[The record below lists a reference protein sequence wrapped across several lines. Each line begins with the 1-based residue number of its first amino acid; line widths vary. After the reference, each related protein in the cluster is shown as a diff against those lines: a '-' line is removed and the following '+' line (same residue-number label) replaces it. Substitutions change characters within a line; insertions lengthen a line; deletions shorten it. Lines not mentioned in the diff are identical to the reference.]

1 MLFKRFETIM
11 GNILVKAFHNMHH
24 QYFAIYTK
32 FTWNNLSYKLYIQW
46 QIKIHELSSDAI
58 LEYDLFIKF
67 NLFIKWSLLKCYII
81 EFSIFFFMWASVDVT
96 KITFQVNKWH
106 NDFWNV

>member
-11 GNILVKAFHNMHH
+11 GNRLVKAFHNMHH
-24 QYFAIYTK
+24 QYYAIYTK
-32 FTWNNLSYKLYIQW
+32 FTWNHLSYKLYVQW
-46 QIKIHELSSDAI
+46 QIKIHELSSGTI
-58 LEYDLFIKF
+58 LEYEGCL
-67 NLFIKWSLLKCYII
+67 SAII

-96 KITFQVNKWH
+96 KITFQVNEWL